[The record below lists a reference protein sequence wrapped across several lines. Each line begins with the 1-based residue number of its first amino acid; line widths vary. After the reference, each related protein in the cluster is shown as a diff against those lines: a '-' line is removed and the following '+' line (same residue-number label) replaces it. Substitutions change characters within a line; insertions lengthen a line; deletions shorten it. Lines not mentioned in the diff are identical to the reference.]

1 MRLIIEQLF
10 TEQSEEDVKA
20 NRVIADICTKNE
32 VVFPELLM
40 VNRYFSGFDST
51 LIIEKINELSTPLI
65 SSAIYLTH

>member
-20 NRVIADICTKNE
+20 KQVVADICTKNE

-40 VNRYFSGFDST
+40 VNRYFSGFDSA

>member
-40 VNRYFSGFDST
+40 VNRYFSGFDSA